1 MPSSR
6 DETISTL
13 NATFCATLV
22 DEWAGL
28 SLTDAVVC
36 PGSRSTPL
44 AIALLND
51 PRICVH
57 VHHDERS
64 GSFMAL
70 GLARAS
76 QRPVLVLTTSGTAA
90 AQLHAA
96 VVEADLDHV
105 SLIVATADRP
115 PRLRGVGA
123 PQTIDQIG
131 LYTTATRLF
140 IDADLPDPTNRSNW
154 RGLARSVFEAAT
166 GPNPGPAHLNLPFDE
181 PLLGVADALP
191 APLASAVEARVDDSG
206 EATSIDTV
214 AAAAIT
220 FPGHGVIVA
229 GSGIDDPLAVLALAG
244 CLQWPVIADP
254 RSGCRVIDPTV
265 VAHADALMRED
276 GPHLD
281 TQMVLRF
288 GSLPASKVV
297 NQWIGSLSVEHVYV
311 DATGAVNDP
320 QGAVT
325 HSLSMAASA
334 FCAAVDGGSGD
345 SSNDNRN
352 GDWLGLWRAA
362 DDAAERVMAEVL
374 AENAIATEPGT
385 ARSVVASIPD
395 GGSLVVSSSMPVRD
409 VEWYSPARDGLCVFS
424 NRGANGIDGV
434 VSTAVGVALAGRP
447 TALLIGD
454 VAFLHDINGLLGAD
468 RRNIDLCIVV
478 IDNDGGGIFSF
489 LPQAQALAADD
500 FETLFGTPHGV
511 DLAALAHAHGLPV
524 LEAADDAAVGLAV
537 AATLAIGG
545 VHVVII
551 RTERGA
557 NVVAHDR
564 LNGLALAA
572 ARSAGWVRA

>member
-1 MPSSR
+1 VPSSR

-22 DEWAGL
+22 DEWASL

-51 PRICVH
+51 PRVRVH

-76 QRPVLVLTTSGTAA
+76 RRPVLVLTTSGTAA

-96 VVEADLDHV
+96 VIEADLDHV

-140 IDADLPDPTNRSNW
+140 IDADLPDPTNRSTW
-154 RGLARSVFEAAT
+154 RGLARSVFESAL
-166 GPNPGPAHLNLPFDE
+166 GPNPGPVHLNLPFDE

-191 APLASAVEARVDDSG
+191 APLAAAAGGTVEGLVG
-206 EATSIDTV
+206 
-214 AAAAIT
+214 AAAIESVSLLA
-220 FPGHGVIVA
+220 FPESGVVIA
-229 GSGIDDPLAVLALAG
+229 GSGIDDPSAVLALARS
-244 CLQWPVIADP
+244 LQWPVIADP
-254 RSGCRVIDPTV
+254 RSGCRIVDPTV
-265 VAHADALMRED
+265 VVHADALMRGD

-281 TQMVLRF
+281 TRMVLRF

-297 NQWIGSLSVEHVYV
+297 NQWIGSLDVEHVYV

-325 HSLSMAASA
+325 RSLSMTASA
-334 FCAAVDGGSGD
+334 FCEAVGVGSGGS
-345 SSNDNRN
+345 RN
-352 GDWLGLWRAA
+352 GDWLALWRAA
-362 DDAAERVMAEVL
+362 DDAAERAMAEVL
-374 AENAIATEPGT
+374 AEDGIATEPGT
-385 ARSVVASIPD
+385 ARSVVTAIPD
-395 GGSLVVSSSMPVRD
+395 GGTLVVSSSMPVRD
-409 VEWYSPARDGLCVFS
+409 VEWYPRARDGLAVFS

-434 VSTAVGVALAGRP
+434 VSTAVGVALAGSP

-468 RRNIDLCIVV
+468 RRDVDLCIVV

-511 DLAALAHAHGLPV
+511 DLSALAHAHGLPV
-524 LEAADDAAVGLAV
+524 LEAADDEAVGLAV
-537 AATLAIGG
+537 TATLAIGG
-545 VHVVII
+545 VHVVVIH
-551 RTERGA
+551 TDRGD
-557 NVVAHDR
+557 NVAVHER
-564 LNGLALAA
+564 LNLSALEA
-572 ARSAGWVRA
+572 ARSVGWTADRFRA